1 MENKV
6 YVVTATSIYG
16 PEVDTN
22 VFVFKTM
29 EEATKKFEELKEY
42 NKQECD
48 HLGTI
53 IDTSLVYESYD
64 EQSGDMHYLYQI
76 LERGVN

>member
-1 MENKV
+1 MEKI

-29 EEATKKFEELKEY
+29 EEAKEKFNELKED
-42 NKQECD
+42 NKQDCE
-48 HLGTI
+48 HLGTL
-53 IDTSLVYESYD
+53 IDTPLVYESYD

-76 LERGVN
+76 LEREVN